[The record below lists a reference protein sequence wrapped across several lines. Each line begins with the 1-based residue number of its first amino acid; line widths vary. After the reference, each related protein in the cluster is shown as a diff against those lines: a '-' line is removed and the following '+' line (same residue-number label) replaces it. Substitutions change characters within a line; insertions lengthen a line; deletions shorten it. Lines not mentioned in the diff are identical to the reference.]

1 MIKQLILIFTTFFY
15 LGYFPVAPGTVGT
28 FGGVLLY
35 FILYFLKVGWVVYGF
50 IFLGLGFLGVIASSR
65 AENYFSEKDP
75 SQIVIDEV
83 VGFLI
88 TMFMIPF
95 SWPILLIGFVLNR
108 VLDIWKPFP
117 ARQSQQ
123 LPGGW
128 GIMVDDFISGFYS
141 NLLLWGML
149 YLVNFFVKI

>member
-1 MIKQLILIFTTFFY
+1 
-15 LGYFPVAPGTVGT
+15 
-28 FGGVLLY
+28 
-35 FILYFLKVGWVVYGF
+35 VYGF